1 MHELYFSIK
10 LLPKK
15 KCTVLEI
22 LTVSQGGT
30 HDVHGEKCYPNI
42 PAGLTTLLTKVNKQ
56 LIR

>member
-1 MHELYFSIK
+1 MHELYLDK
-10 LLPKK
+10 TTTKKK

-22 LTVSQGGT
+22 LMVSQGGP

-42 PAGLTTLLTKVNKQ
+42 PAGLTTVLTKVSKS